1 MLTQEEVQII
11 RETVPLLKD
20 KGQTIT
26 STFYK
31 RLFEQHPELKNVFN
45 QTNQKRGLQSSAL
58 AMAVLAAAENIED
71 LSPIVPAIM
80 PVVYKHC
87 ALQVKAEH
95 YPIVGE
101 NLIWA
106 IQQETGL
113 NEDDPIIQTWIKAYG
128 AIADAFINL
137 EKDVYSKMAWDGF
150 KPFTVTN
157 ITEETDMIKSFT
169 VTSDEIDL
177 SQFIPGQYI
186 TVDISSEKLPYRA
199 KRHYSI
205 VDGDKDF
212 LTFGVRRDVT
222 EEHEGEVST
231 VLHDE
236 VNVGDTLLL
245 SAPVGG
251 FGLANKANKANKQ
264 LFLGSGVGVTP
275 LVSMYQE
282 AVDADLTATFLQS
295 TSNAQ
300 NVAFEEKL
308 EDITAKSSIAQF
320 DKHFRDQDGFIDAE
334 QLKQYLDGETE
345 VYVCGGNSFLKAMI
359 TELQKLEVPMDN
371 IHFETFIPRLSF
383 SV

>member
-251 FGLANKANKANKQ
+251 FGLANKANKQ

-345 VYVCGGNSFLKAMI
+345 FYVCGGNSFLKAMI

>member
-1 MLTQEEVQII
+1 
-11 RETVPLLKD
+11 
-20 KGQTIT
+20 
-26 STFYK
+26 
-31 RLFEQHPELKNVFN
+31 
-45 QTNQKRGLQSSAL
+45 
-58 AMAVLAAAENIED
+58 
-71 LSPIVPAIM
+71 
-80 PVVYKHC
+80 
-87 ALQVKAEH
+87 
-95 YPIVGE
+95 
-101 NLIWA
+101 
-106 IQQETGL
+106 
-113 NEDDPIIQTWIKAYG
+113 
-128 AIADAFINL
+128 
-137 EKDVYSKMAWDGF
+137 
-150 KPFTVTN
+150 
-157 ITEETDMIKSFT
+157 
-169 VTSDEIDL
+169 
-177 SQFIPGQYI
+177 
-186 TVDISSEKLPYRA
+186 
-199 KRHYSI
+199 
-205 VDGDKDF
+205 VDGDKNF

-236 VNVGDTLLL
+236 AKGGDTLLL

-251 FGLANKANKANKQ
+251 FGLANKANKQ

-275 LVSMYQE
+275 LVSMHQV
-282 AVDADLTATFLQS
+282 AVDAGLTATFLQS
-295 TSNAQ
+295 TSNPQ

>member
-212 LTFGVRRDVT
+212 LTFGVCRDVT

-251 FGLANKANKANKQ
+251 FGLANKANKQ

-334 QLKQYLDGETE
+334 QLKQYLDDETE

>member
-113 NEDDPIIQTWIKAYG
+113 NEDDPIIQTWVKAYG
-128 AIADAFINL
+128 AIADAFIGL

-205 VDGDKDF
+205 VDGDRDF

-236 VNVGDTLLL
+236 VNVEDTLLL

-251 FGLANKANKANKQ
+251 FGLANKANKQ

>member
-128 AIADAFINL
+128 AIADAFIGL

-251 FGLANKANKANKQ
+251 FGLANKANKQ

>member
-113 NEDDPIIQTWIKAYG
+113 NEDDPIIQTWVKAYG

-251 FGLANKANKANKQ
+251 FGLANKANKQ

-334 QLKQYLDGETE
+334 QLKQYLDDETE

>member
-251 FGLANKANKANKQ
+251 FGLANKANKQ

-334 QLKQYLDGETE
+334 QLKQYLDDETE

>member
-113 NEDDPIIQTWIKAYG
+113 NEDDPIIQTWVKAYG
-128 AIADAFINL
+128 AIADAFIGL

-251 FGLANKANKANKQ
+251 FGLANKANKQ

-308 EDITAKSSIAQF
+308 EDITAKFSIAQF

>member
-251 FGLANKANKANKQ
+251 FGLANKANKQ

>member
-113 NEDDPIIQTWIKAYG
+113 NEDDPIIQTWVKAYG

-251 FGLANKANKANKQ
+251 FGLANKANKQ